1 MPENV
6 YAQGEIKKKPGSAR
20 SVVGLSMLVIF
31 ALGLLTLS
39 FVQAPYV
46 IERPGP
52 VVNVLG
58 KDGDQDVIA
67 ITGATTYKTSG
78 QLDLLTVSV
87 VGNREQT
94 PSWSELLWAW
104 LDPAEAI
111 ASLDSVFPENQT
123 TEQSEAES
131 TAMMEQS
138 QQDAIAASLLE
149 LGYEFPEHI
158 YVQEVSKNKPS
169 SGKLVAGDYISAING
184 VAPNSIDHMR
194 EIINEFEGSGTIEVS
209 VVRNSKMLDF
219 DIAPIKNSDDRWVL
233 GIFVGTK
240 FDFPV
245 TVDLQLSDIG
255 GPSGGMMFALGIYDQ
270 LTPGAITG
278 GNHIAGT
285 GTIDVDGTVGPIG
298 GIRQKLYGAQR
309 AGAKFFLAPADNCDE
324 VVGHVPAGLKVFSV
338 RNFKEALSVVTAIG
352 NKADLKAL
360 STCATK

>member
-1 MPENV
+1 M
-6 YAQGEIKKKPGSAR
+6 A
-20 SVVGLSMLVIF
+20 MLVVF
-31 ALGLLTLS
+31 ALALLTLS

-58 KDGDQDVIA
+58 KDGDQDVIS
-67 ITGATTYKTSG
+67 ITGADTYKTTG

-104 LDPAEAI
+104 LDPAETI
-111 ASLDSVFPENQT
+111 ASLDSVFPASQT
-123 TEQSEAES
+123 TEESEAES

-138 QQDAIAASLLE
+138 QQDAIAAALLE

-158 YVQEVSKNKPS
+158 YIQEVSKNKPS
-169 SGKLVAGDYISAING
+169 SGKLVAGDYIVAIDG
-184 VAPNSIDHMR
+184 KTPTSIDDMR
-194 EIINEFEGSGTIEVS
+194 DLINQFDETSTVKVS
-209 VVRNSKMLDF
+209 VMRDGRKLNF
-219 DIAPIKNSDDRWVL
+219 DIKPIKNSDDRWVL

-245 TVDLQLSDIG
+245 SVELQLSDIG

-278 GNHIAGT
+278 GQHIAGT
-285 GTIDVDGTVGPIG
+285 GTIDLEGYIGPIG
-298 GIRQKLYGAQR
+298 GIRQKMYGAVR
-309 AGAKFFLAPADNCDE
+309 AGAKYFLAPVDNCDE
-324 VVGHVPAGLKVFSV
+324 VAGHIPSGLKVFSV
-338 RNFKEALSVVTAIG
+338 TTFKDAIVAVKAIG
-352 NKADLKAL
+352 NKANLNSLD
-360 STCATK
+360 TCATK

>member
-1 MPENV
+1 VPENL
-6 YAQGEIKKKPGSAR
+6 YAQGEIKKKPTSVR
-20 SVVGLSMLVIF
+20 SVVGMALLVVF
-31 ALGLLTLS
+31 GFGLLTLS

-58 KDGDQDVIA
+58 KDGDADVIS
-67 ITGATTYKTSG
+67 ITGAKTFKTTG

-111 ASLDSVFPENQT
+111 VSLDSVFPDNQT
-123 TEQSEAES
+123 TQESEAES

-138 QQDAIAASLLE
+138 QQDAIAAALLE
-149 LGYEFPEHI
+149 LGYKFPEHI
-158 YVQEVSKNKPS
+158 YIQEVSKYKPS
-169 SGKLVAGDYISAING
+169 SGKLVAGDYIKAIDG
-184 VAPNSIDHMR
+184 VTPTSIDDMR
-194 EIINEFEGSGTIEVS
+194 DLINEFDGNGSVKVS
-209 VVRNSKMLDF
+209 VVRDGRTIDF
-219 DIAPIKNSDDRWVL
+219 EIAPIKNSDDRWVL

-245 TVDLQLSDIG
+245 KVDLQLSDIG

-270 LTPGAITG
+270 LTPGALTG
-278 GNHIAGT
+278 GQHIAGT
-285 GTIDVDGTVGPIG
+285 GTIDLDGYIGPIG
-298 GIRQKLYGAQR
+298 GIRQKMYGAQR
-309 AGAKFFLAPADNCDE
+309 AGAKYFLAPVDNCNE
-324 VVGHVPAGLKVFSV
+324 VTGHIPAGLKVFSV
-338 RNFKEALSVVTAIG
+338 TTFKDALGAVTAIG
-352 NKADLKAL
+352 NKANLNSL

>member
-1 MPENV
+1 M
-6 YAQGEIKKKPGSAR
+6 A
-20 SVVGLSMLVIF
+20 MLVVF

-58 KDGDQDVIA
+58 KDGDQDVIS
-67 ITGATTYKTSG
+67 ITGADTYKTTG

-111 ASLDSVFPENQT
+111 ASLDSVFPANQT
-123 TEQSEAES
+123 TQESEAES

-138 QQDAIAASLLE
+138 QQDAVAAALIE

-158 YVQEVSKNKPS
+158 YIQEVSKNKPS
-169 SGKLVAGDYISAING
+169 SGKLVAGDYITAIDG
-184 VAPNSIDHMR
+184 KAPTSIDNMR
-194 EIINEFEGSGTIEVS
+194 DLINEFDQSATVKVS
-209 VVRNSKMLDF
+209 VVRDGRDLDF
-219 DIAPIKNSDDRWVL
+219 DIKPIKNSDDRWVL

-245 TVDLQLSDIG
+245 SVELQLSDIG

-278 GNHIAGT
+278 GQHIAGT

-309 AGAKFFLAPADNCDE
+309 AGAKYFLAPIDNCNE
-324 VVGHVPAGLKVFSV
+324 VVGHIPSGLKVFSI
-338 RNFKEALSVVTAIG
+338 RNFKEAVSAVKAIG
-352 NKADLKAL
+352 NKADLNTL